1 MCSREMK
8 SVPTSLPTK
17 AESYGE
23 PTEGVGPSSWSHL
36 GRKLRPVCLTPLKKR
51 SLAFSFVSSV
61 QVNVLKT
68 IRDLISH
75 VIFLQLLPVVSLS
88 LESNQMKKHAIS
100 HHCEVMNKKTAHT
113 NQQHPCP
120 VKSNG
125 ETTTWS

>member
-61 QVNVLKT
+61 QCKCTEDDTRPHLSC
-68 IRDLISH
+68 DISPAASCS
-75 VIFLQLLPVVSLS
+75 IPLTRIQPDEEARNKPSL
-88 LESNQMKKHAIS
+88 
-100 HHCEVMNKKTAHT
+100 
-113 NQQHPCP
+113 
-120 VKSNG
+120 
-125 ETTTWS
+125 